1 HAQPVDVPVAGHE
14 RRGALVREQGVIFDE
29 RAPHVSQF
37 ITDDPSRGAHRSC
50 VAPSSART
58 SGSAAPEKS
67 NIAWFSQAFPEL
79 GSSGSQPAPSTAV
92 QAGSQYTTPR
102 SEEHTS
108 ELQSRFDLVCRL

>member
-1 HAQPVDVPVAGHE
+1 DTS
-14 RRGALVREQGVIFDE
+14 RSALPLLFPYTTLFR
-29 RAPHVSQF
+29 S